1 VPLAPNSPQQ
11 SQPEPIGAVQS
22 FTRGLDVLRTF
33 SAERPRQT
41 LAEVA
46 TNAGL
51 ARATARRFLHTLVAI
66 GYAGTDNREF
76 WLTPRVLE
84 LGFSYLSSQP
94 LTSLAQPRLEELSRT
109 INESSSLS
117 VLDGT
122 DIVYVTRVPVR
133 RIMQVDIT
141 IGTRFPAHTTSMGRV
156 LLAGMGPGEL
166 DDYFAHSG
174 TLEALTPTTLVD
186 ESALRAEIDRVR
198 EQGWCLVDQ
207 ELEPGLRSVAAPV
220 TDYDG
225 TVVAAVNISTQ
236 TAVHDVAEIHS
247 RFLPAVIDAA
257 DHISA
262 DYALTASNG
271 R

>member
-1 VPLAPNSPQQ
+1 VSDPAGS
-11 SQPEPIGAVQS
+11 SSAVQS
-22 FTRGLDVLRTF
+22 FVRGLDVMRTF
-33 SAERPRQT
+33 TAEHPRQT

-46 TNAGL
+46 ASAGL

-94 LTSLAQPRLEELSRT
+94 LTSVAQPRLEELSRSV
-109 INESSSLS
+109 NESSSLS

-122 DIVYVTRVPVR
+122 DVVYVSRVPVR

-141 IGTRFPAHTTSMGRV
+141 IGTRFPAHVTSMGRV
-156 LLAGMGPGEL
+156 LLAGLSAPEL
-166 DDYFAHSG
+166 DDYFNKVG
-174 TLEALTPTTLVD
+174 TLEALTSTTLAD
-186 ESALRAEIDRVR
+186 ESSLRAEIDRVR

-220 TDYDG
+220 TNYDG

-236 TAVHDVAEIHS
+236 TAVHDVSEIHR

-257 DHISA
+257 DHIST
-262 DYALTASNG
+262 YFALSTPLG